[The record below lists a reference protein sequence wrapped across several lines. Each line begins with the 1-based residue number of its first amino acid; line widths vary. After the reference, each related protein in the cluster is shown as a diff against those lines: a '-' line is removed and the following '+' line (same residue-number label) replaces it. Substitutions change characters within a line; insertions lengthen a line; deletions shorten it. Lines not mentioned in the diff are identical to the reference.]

1 MPLEVAR
8 SVIDQKFAV
17 VGVEFFAESV
27 NYLLK
32 KHVQPIVFQPIRG
45 LASRL
50 AYRVISV
57 GWVIFTTARTSEIS
71 KLKSA
76 FKSPAV

>member
-32 KHVQPIVFQPIRG
+32 NTCNLLFFNQSEAWLLGWLIALFP
-45 LASRL
+45 L
-50 AYRVISV
+50 V
-57 GWVIFTTARTSEIS
+57 G
-71 KLKSA
+71 
-76 FKSPAV
+76 